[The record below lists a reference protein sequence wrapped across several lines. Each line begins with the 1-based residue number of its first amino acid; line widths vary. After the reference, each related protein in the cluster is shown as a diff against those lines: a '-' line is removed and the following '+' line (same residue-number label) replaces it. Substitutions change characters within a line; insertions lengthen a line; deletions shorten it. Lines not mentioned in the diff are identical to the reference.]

1 MSILR
6 AGRFACGPA
15 QIGILP
21 FIDVFTRIGRPYWIA
36 GRLLL
41 LGLAALFVSTAI
53 SSVVRGRLSRAGM
66 ERGNAASAPMSEA
79 KTDPLSAYLPMARR
93 DLFAAVR
100 ENEPGERRVTT
111 TAKGPADL
119 KLLGTGGSGPFR
131 YGIVEDKKAKE
142 QKLVRIGEALD
153 GAEVVEVGW
162 RKIVLR
168 RGPKEEILI
177 VPPDL
182 GISKTAKKS
191 SRTKRS
197 GSSTSANESKV
208 RKLGD
213 DRFMIGRDEVNHQ
226 LENLSTLFTQ
236 MRAVPSMKDGQTQG
250 FRVFAIRRGSLFQQL
265 GLRNNDV
272 VQRING
278 LELTDPTRAMGLFEE
293 LKGETRLSVDVLR
306 GGEPRTLSYEI
317 R

>member
-1 MSILR
+1 MLATTEESDIP
-6 AGRFACGPA
+6 GS
-15 QIGILP
+15 
-21 FIDVFTRIGRPYWIA
+21 DVITRISRPYWIA
-36 GRLLL
+36 SRLLL
-41 LGLAALFVSTAI
+41 LGLAALFVATAI

-66 ERGNAASAPMSEA
+66 ERGSSASAPTREA
-79 KTDPLSAYLPMARR
+79 TTDPLSAYLPMARR

-100 ENEPGERRVTT
+100 EDEPSAGPRRTT
-111 TAKGPADL
+111 PTSTGPADL
-119 KLLGTGGSGPFR
+119 KLLGTGGTGDFR
-131 YGIVEDKKAKE
+131 YGVVEDKKAKE
-142 QKLVRIGEALD
+142 QRLVRLGDELD
-153 GAEVVEVGW
+153 GAEVVEVAW
-162 RKIVLR
+162 RRLVLR
-168 RGPKEEILI
+168 RGAKEETLT

-182 GISKTAKKS
+182 GVSASTKRSTPKTAS
-191 SRTKRS
+191 SRTTAS
-197 GSSTSANESKV
+197 QNDAKV
-208 RKLGD
+208 RKIGD
-213 DRFMIGRDEVNHQ
+213 DRFLVGRDEVNHQ

-272 VQRING
+272 IQRING
-278 LELTDPTRAMGLFEE
+278 MELTDPTRAMGLFEE

>member
-1 MSILR
+1 MI
-6 AGRFACGPA
+6 
-15 QIGILP
+15 
-21 FIDVFTRIGRPYWIA
+21 TRITRPYWIA

-41 LGLAALFVSTAI
+41 LGLAALFVATAI
-53 SSVVRGRLSRAGM
+53 SSVVRGRLSRAGI
-66 ERGNAASAPMSEA
+66 ERGATAAAPAGES

-93 DLFAAVR
+93 NLFAQVR
-100 ENEPGERRVTT
+100 ESTPGERQTTT
-111 TAKGPADL
+111 TARGPADL
-119 KLLGTGGSGPFR
+119 KLLGTGGTGDFR
-131 YGIVEDKKAKE
+131 YGIVENQKEKE
-142 QKLVRIGEALD
+142 QTLVRLGEELD

-162 RKIVLR
+162 RKLVLR
-168 RGPKEEILI
+168 RGPKEELLT

-182 GISKTAKKS
+182 GVSKS
-191 SRTKRS
+191 SNKKTRKTKAAARK
-197 GSSTSANESKV
+197 GSEDSKV

-213 DRFMIGRDEVNHQ
+213 DRFLIGRDEVNHQ
-226 LENLSTLFTQ
+226 LENLSSLFTQ
-236 MRAVPSMKDGQTQG
+236 MRAVPSMKDGETQG

-278 LELTDPTRAMGLFEE
+278 MELTDPTRAMGLFEE

>member
-1 MSILR
+1 MI
-6 AGRFACGPA
+6 
-15 QIGILP
+15 
-21 FIDVFTRIGRPYWIA
+21 TRIGRPYWIA

-41 LGLAALFVSTAI
+41 LGLAALFVATAI

-66 ERGNAASAPMSEA
+66 EHGSSASAPTREA
-79 KTDPLSAYLPMARR
+79 TTDPLSAYLPIARR

-100 ENEPGERRVTT
+100 EDDPDDRPVTT
-111 TAKGPADL
+111 ASQGPADL
-119 KLLGTGGSGPFR
+119 KLLGTGGNGDFR
-131 YGIVEDKKAKE
+131 YGIVEDQKSKE
-142 QKLVRIGEALD
+142 QNLVRIGESLD

-162 RKIVLR
+162 RKLVLR
-168 RGPKEEILI
+168 RGAKEEVLV
-177 VPPDL
+177 VPADL
-182 GISKTAKKS
+182 GVSKTSKTTT
-191 SRTKRS
+191 RTTKTRRS
-197 GSSTSANESKV
+197 AANTESKV
-208 RKLGD
+208 RKIGD

-236 MRAVPSMKDGQTQG
+236 MRAVPSMKDGNTQG

-278 LELTDPTRAMGLFEE
+278 MELTDPTRAMGLFED

>member
-1 MSILR
+1 MI
-6 AGRFACGPA
+6 
-15 QIGILP
+15 
-21 FIDVFTRIGRPYWIA
+21 TRIGRPYWIA

-41 LGLAALFVSTAI
+41 LGLAALFVATAI

-66 ERGNAASAPMSEA
+66 ERGAAASAPALEA

-100 ENEPGERRVTT
+100 EDEPGERRVTA

-119 KLLGTGGSGPFR
+119 KLLGTGGTGEFR

-142 QKLVRIGEALD
+142 QKLVRIGEELD

-162 RKIVLR
+162 RRLVLR
-168 RGPKEEILI
+168 RGPKEEVLT

-182 GISKTAKKS
+182 GVSKTAGKTSRTSRTGSTKKS
-191 SRTKRS
+191 
-197 GSSTSANESKV
+197 ADSKV
-208 RKLGD
+208 RKIGD

-278 LELTDPTRAMGLFEE
+278 MELTDPTRAMGLFEE
-293 LKGETRLSVDVLR
+293 LKGENRLSVDVLR

>member
-1 MSILR
+1 MI
-6 AGRFACGPA
+6 
-15 QIGILP
+15 
-21 FIDVFTRIGRPYWIA
+21 TRIARPYWVA

-41 LGLAALFVSTAI
+41 LGLAALFVATAI
-53 SSVVRGRLSRAGM
+53 SSVVRGRLSRAGI
-66 ERGNAASAPMSEA
+66 ERGASASAPTREA
-79 KTDPLSAYLPMARR
+79 KTDPLSAYLPIARR

-100 ENEPGERRVTT
+100 DEEPNRRRTT
-111 TAKGPADL
+111 QAQAGPADL
-119 KLLGTGGSGPFR
+119 KLLGTGGAGDFR
-131 YGIVEDKKAKE
+131 FGIVEDQKAKE
-142 QKLVRIGEALD
+142 QKLVRLGDGLD

-162 RKIVLR
+162 RRIVLQ
-168 RGPKEEILI
+168 RGAKEEVLT

-182 GISKTAKKS
+182 GVSASANKT
-191 SRTKRS
+191 RTRA
-197 GSSTSANESKV
+197 GSSASKKAAESKV

-213 DRFMIGRDEVNHQ
+213 DRFMIGRAEVDHQ
-226 LENLSTLFTQ
+226 LDNLSTLFTQ
-236 MRAVPSMKDGQTQG
+236 MRAVPSMKDGNTQG

-278 LELTDPTRAMGLFEE
+278 TELTDPTRAMGLFGE
-293 LKGETRLSVDVLR
+293 LKGENRLTVDVLR

>member
-1 MSILR
+1 MI
-6 AGRFACGPA
+6 
-15 QIGILP
+15 
-21 FIDVFTRIGRPYWIA
+21 TRITRPYWIA
-36 GRLLL
+36 GRLVL
-41 LGLAALFVSTAI
+41 LGLAALFVATAI

-66 ERGNAASAPMSEA
+66 ERGATAAAPTDVST
-79 KTDPLSAYLPMARR
+79 TDPLSAYLPMARR
-93 DLFAAVR
+93 NLFAEVR
-100 ENEPGERRVTT
+100 EAAPDERRSA
-111 TAKGPADL
+111 TAARGPADL
-119 KLLGTGGSGPFR
+119 KLLGTGGSGEFR
-131 YGIVEDKKAKE
+131 YGIVEDQKEKE
-142 QKLVRIGEALD
+142 QKLVRLGDELD

-162 RKIVLR
+162 RKLVLR
-168 RGPKEEILI
+168 RGPKDELLT

-182 GISKTAKKS
+182 GVSAARKTSRAATTRTSKNDAE
-191 SRTKRS
+191 
-197 GSSTSANESKV
+197 AKV

-213 DRFMIGRDEVNHQ
+213 DRFLIGRDEVNHQ

-250 FRVFAIRRGSLFQQL
+250 FRVFAIRRGSLFQEL

-278 LELTDPTRAMGLFEE
+278 MELTDPTRAMGLFEE

>member
-1 MSILR
+1 MI
-6 AGRFACGPA
+6 
-15 QIGILP
+15 
-21 FIDVFTRIGRPYWIA
+21 TRIARPYWIV

-41 LGLAALFVSTAI
+41 LGLAALFVATAI

-66 ERGNAASAPMSEA
+66 ERGSAASAPTHEA
-79 KTDPLSAYLPMARR
+79 TTDPLSAYLPMARR
-93 DLFAAVR
+93 DLFAAAR
-100 ENEPGERRVTT
+100 EDEPGEVRATT
-111 TAKGPADL
+111 TASSGPADL
-119 KLLGTGGSGPFR
+119 KLLGTGGSGDFR
-131 YGIVEDKKAKE
+131 YGIVEDQKAKE
-142 QKLVRIGEALD
+142 QKLVRLGDSLD
-153 GAEVVEVGW
+153 GAEVAEIGW
-162 RKIVLR
+162 RRLVLR
-168 RGPKEEILI
+168 RGPKEEVLL

-182 GISKTAKKS
+182 GVSATSKKGPKRTANA
-191 SRTKRS
+191 RT
-197 GSSTSANESKV
+197 GTASASKV

-236 MRAVPSMKDGQTQG
+236 MRAVPSMKDGNTQG

-278 LELTDPTRAMGLFEE
+278 TELTDPTRAMGLFEN

>member
-1 MSILR
+1 MI
-6 AGRFACGPA
+6 
-15 QIGILP
+15 
-21 FIDVFTRIGRPYWIA
+21 TRIGRPYWIA

-41 LGLAALFVSTAI
+41 LGLAALFVATAI

-66 ERGNAASAPMSEA
+66 ERGSAASAPTDEA

-100 ENEPGERRVTT
+100 EDDPGERRVTAT
-111 TAKGPADL
+111 QKGPADL
-119 KLLGTGGSGPFR
+119 KLLGTGGNGEFR
-131 YGIVEDKKAKE
+131 YGIVEDQKAKE

-162 RKIVLR
+162 RRIVLR
-168 RGPKEEILI
+168 RGAKEEILT

-182 GISKTAKKS
+182 GVSKTAKKTTRT
-191 SRTKRS
+191 SRTRS
-197 GSSTSANESKV
+197 ASKDSESKV

-236 MRAVPSMKDGQTQG
+236 MRAVPSMKDGNTQG

-278 LELTDPTRAMGLFEE
+278 MELTDPTRAMGLFEQ
-293 LKGETRLSVDVLR
+293 LKAESRLSVDVLR

>member
-1 MSILR
+1 MI
-6 AGRFACGPA
+6 
-15 QIGILP
+15 
-21 FIDVFTRIGRPYWIA
+21 TRIGRPYWIA

-41 LGLAALFVSTAI
+41 LGLAALFVATAI

-66 ERGNAASAPMSEA
+66 ERGSAASAPAHEA
-79 KTDPLSAYLPMARR
+79 TTDPLSAYLPMARR

-100 ENEPGERRVTT
+100 EDDPGDRLVTT
-111 TAKGPADL
+111 AAKGPADL
-119 KLLGTGGSGPFR
+119 KLLGTGGNGDFR
-131 YGIVEDKKAKE
+131 YGIVEDQKAKE
-142 QKLVRIGEALD
+142 QKLVRIGESLD
-153 GAEVVEVGW
+153 GAEVVDVGW
-162 RKIVLR
+162 RKLVLR
-168 RGPKEEILI
+168 RGAKEEVLV
-177 VPPDL
+177 VPPDI
-182 GISKTAKKS
+182 GVSKTSKPT
-191 SRTKRS
+191 SRVSKA
-197 GSSTSANESKV
+197 GTSAAKTESKV

-236 MRAVPSMKDGQTQG
+236 MRAVPSMKDGNTQG

-278 LELTDPTRAMGLFEE
+278 MELTDPTRAMGLFEQ